1 MGAEIK
7 CFWPLTSSITS
18 EVKNDHAYVTTQN
31 ILNKFI
37 EVNLSMY
44 GLVVMLSNSTQT
56 TMSHIY
62 KIKEMG
68 KTSQTQQ
75 DLTFKFSISISWLT
89 FHKILHNHLPISEFV
104 TRHLKSSWLDEFWF
118 FFFADFRELYLSPAA
133 SKLCSCGVS
142 NFLTFIIEFL
152 WSMRFHFL
160 DSCFG
165 QEANSWQRA

>member
-56 TMSHIY
+56 TMSHIN

-104 TRHLKSSWLDEFWF
+104 TRYLKSSWLDEFWF
-118 FFFADFRELYLSPAA
+118 FFLRRFQRIISFSSR
-133 SKLCSCGVS
+133 KQTM
-142 NFLTFIIEFL
+142 FLR
-152 WSMRFHFL
+152 S
-160 DSCFG
+160 
-165 QEANSWQRA
+165 